1 MESYILNRGHG
12 ATESGDV
19 NELVRTARDGP
30 LLSVTINR
38 ADKRNALSAET
49 LGALESAFRSAA
61 ADPAL
66 ALVILAGSGTRAFA
80 AGGDLHELQA
90 LRSAQAIEEFTRA
103 ARKALDAIR
112 HCPLPVVA
120 ALNGDALGGGAE
132 LALACDLRLAAA
144 HARIGFVQGKLAL
157 STAWGGGIDL
167 MRLLGSSRALEL
179 LASARLVTAPE
190 ALVLGLVN
198 AVAPAEENDLAAFA
212 RRWCESWLAQAPHV
226 MRAFKRQALAERL
239 GWSRADRERLEHED
253 FVASWLHA
261 DHWRAAETLL
271 AGIGGQR
278 GQRGQD

>member
-1 MESYILNRGHG
+1 M
-12 ATESGDV
+12 

-38 ADKRNALSAET
+38 PDKRNALSAGT
-49 LGALESAFRSAA
+49 LRALESAFRPSA
-61 ADPAL
+61 ADPDL
-66 ALVILAGSGTRAFA
+66 ALVILSGSGTRAFA

-90 LRSAQAIEEFTRA
+90 LRSAEMIEEFTRA

-112 HCPLPVVA
+112 HFPLPVVA

-132 LALACDLRLAAA
+132 LAVACDVRVAAA

-179 LASARLVTAPE
+179 LASGRLVTATE
-190 ALVLGLVN
+190 AMALGLVN
-198 AVAPAEENDLAAFA
+198 AVAPADENDLGAFA
-212 RRWCESWLAQAPHV
+212 KRWCATWRAQAPHV

-239 GWSRADRERLEHED
+239 GRSREDREQLEHQD
-253 FVASWLHA
+253 FVASWLHP

-271 AGIGGQR
+271 AGMGGQGGQR
-278 GQRGQD
+278 GAAE